1 MKLLIVDDEKKIV
14 DYLVNILDWSEYGFS
29 EVISFTSS
37 KEAILRLEKG
47 YIPDLLITDIKMP
60 EVCGIDLVQKV
71 EGKTKSIIISGYSDF
86 EYAQQAIHYGVV
98 DYLLKPIF
106 PDVLEKAIERITKEI
121 PIHKIIG
128 NIDKKVFYLALLSDR
143 LSDDDVLERTFE
155 KLIKTYYFP
164 SSASYG
170 DKVLFEFS
178 FLENTFGFVNK
189 KKNQIKSKKSYQKEF
204 FEEIF
209 KVSIT
214 HSTIKDEWIKNEID
228 EKNWKNFILTLE
240 NPQFKKWDSENILI
254 KIRAIYYLNKEKPK
268 IFKNKSIG
276 DILELVIDNN
286 LSNFLYTNL
295 EHQIKELEDTN
306 HSILFVQ
313 DYIKSNLSTSLSL
326 EHLAEQV
333 HIHPVYLSKI
343 YKQST
348 GENLSQFILN
358 QRLNKMKE
366 LLLNTDL
373 KIKTITEFVG
383 YRKPQNINE
392 LFKKKFGYTPSQ
404 YRKLNKRL

>member
-254 KIRAIYYLNKEKPK
+254 KIRAIYYLNKENPK
-268 IFKNKSIG
+268 MFKNKSIG

>member
-254 KIRAIYYLNKEKPK
+254 KIRAIYYLNKENPK